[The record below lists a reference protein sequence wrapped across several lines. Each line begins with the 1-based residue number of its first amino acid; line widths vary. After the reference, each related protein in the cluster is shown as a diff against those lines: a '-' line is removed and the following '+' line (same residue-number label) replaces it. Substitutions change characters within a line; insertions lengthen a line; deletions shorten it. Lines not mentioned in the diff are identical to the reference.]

1 VRNEVWALAAILNP
15 ETRMLAFVTPED
27 RQFIRDLLWTRLEME
42 AKHRAVR
49 LPAFVCSLCFL
60 LYSLVCVPEE
70 ADKNRRVHCAAA
82 ASAAADIDAA
92 PAAAQMDDDIDPA
105 LLPAPEERPEAKA
118 AVVKSRLRQQ
128 YEE

>member
-1 VRNEVWALAAILNP
+1 
-15 ETRMLAFVTPED
+15 MDSFGDGSKTP
-27 RQFIRDLLWTRLEME
+27 
-42 AKHRAVR
+42 
-49 LPAFVCSLCFL
+49 S
-60 LYSLVCVPEE
+60 EE

-128 YEE
+128 YEEYINEGADVAVQKGTIDQVF